1 MGSSPTR
8 TIVMRVACHA
18 FAQGARVKWGCK
30 AVTSYEEEDTCMS
43 YEAEDTCMALHP
55 VWPAM
60 ENDEHT
66 QRQSDNGK
74 MELPTFFLLF
84 GLQHIRGVGWRCSS
98 ASAQIA
104 R

>member
-1 MGSSPTR
+1 
-8 TIVMRVACHA
+8 
-18 FAQGARVKWGCK
+18 
-30 AVTSYEEEDTCMS
+30 MS